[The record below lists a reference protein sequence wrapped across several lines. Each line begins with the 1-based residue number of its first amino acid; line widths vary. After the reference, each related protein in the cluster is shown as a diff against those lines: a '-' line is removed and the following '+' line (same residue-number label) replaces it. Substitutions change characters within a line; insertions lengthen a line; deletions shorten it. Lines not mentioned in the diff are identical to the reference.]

1 MLSAKEE
8 QRVCPLT
15 GTRPTLAPEVSD
27 AVTDLY
33 QEAGRVEALSARAAA
48 ALERACLEAALTDR
62 SFGAKRL
69 VDQIEAAKKDG
80 RTPSTL
86 AEKLDIVRTVGNYG
100 AHPTPGT
107 SGEFLQV
114 EAGEPDALFAALTG
128 VG

>member
-8 QRVCPLT
+8 QRVYPLT
-15 GTRPTLAPEVSD
+15 GTRPTPAPEVSD

-48 ALERACLEAALTDR
+48 ALARACLEAALTDR
-62 SFGAKRL
+62 SFGGKRL

-100 AHPTPGT
+100 AHPTPAT

-114 EAGEPDALFAALTG
+114 EAGEPDALFGALTV